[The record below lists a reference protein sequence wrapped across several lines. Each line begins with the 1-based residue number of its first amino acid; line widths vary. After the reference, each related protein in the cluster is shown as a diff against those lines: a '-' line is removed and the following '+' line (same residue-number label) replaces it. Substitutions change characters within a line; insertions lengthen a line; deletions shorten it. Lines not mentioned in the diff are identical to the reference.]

1 MPKWGRGGASGPTR
15 GWGAGLRGRR
25 WVRSGACAGIP
36 ARRWESGRVRGHW
49 GLGRCASTLRSQWV
63 RYQKKFKRFSW
74 GLAPSCQGL
83 TLPPSSRQSHAST
96 WVATRPRV
104 PGSGP
109 SPALLRAHCSPP
121 WLPSPSLESAPLRS
135 APGASGFCAG
145 SPGARSQF
153 PGSPGREP
161 RGGGGGPGGGEGG
174 GGQEEEEEEEAGRR
188 RRRSGRRRRRRAAA
202 AAAAS
207 ARAAPPPPPRE
218 RRAPRPGSHA
228 SHVRPLAAAAPR
240 RQPRRVMRTDVKLP
254 YEY

>member
-1 MPKWGRGGASGPTR
+1 MGARRGEWTYQGLGCGPARAKVGALR
-15 GWGAGLRGRR
+15 GVRGDTCQEVGVGAG
-25 WVRSGACAGIP
+25 
-36 ARRWESGRVRGHW
+36 ARAL

-161 RGGGGGPGGGEGG
+161 RGGGGGPARPAEYW
-174 GGQEEEEEEEAGRR
+174 
-188 RRRSGRRRRRRAAA
+188 SG
-202 AAAAS
+202 
-207 ARAAPPPPPRE
+207 
-218 RRAPRPGSHA
+218 
-228 SHVRPLAAAAPR
+228 
-240 RQPRRVMRTDVKLP
+240 
-254 YEY
+254 